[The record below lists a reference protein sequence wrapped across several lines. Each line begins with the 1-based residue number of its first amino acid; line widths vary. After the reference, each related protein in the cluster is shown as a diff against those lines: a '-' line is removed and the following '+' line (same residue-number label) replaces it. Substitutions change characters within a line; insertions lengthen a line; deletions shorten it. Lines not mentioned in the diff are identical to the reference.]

1 MAPGCKYVEPRQQRV
16 LGAQQ
21 SMHSSTSPH
30 GAAIAPT
37 PRADYGVLVK
47 EVTTLAWKQ
56 LTTASAA
63 AGNLALSTFVDFSHP
78 EALVHER
85 AGRGVLQVDLLAG
98 LQIFLDGER
107 GERGLVKA

>member
-1 MAPGCKYVEPRQQRV
+1 MAPGCKYLEPRQQRCA
-16 LGAQQ
+16 GAQQ

-30 GAAIAPT
+30 GAIAPT
-37 PRADYGVLVK
+37 PRADYGVLMK
-47 EVTTLAWKQ
+47 EMTTLAWKQ
-56 LTTASAA
+56 LTAASAA
-63 AGNLALSTFVDFSHP
+63 ASNLALSTFIDFSHP